1 MSEWDEGQQEKP
13 GKQKTVS
20 SGKWDAGMTVAAL
33 VSTVAASFLVS
44 YLTRDI
50 ATRPIWLLA
59 ICFAAPVAALMLAV
73 FLKEKASSS
82 MTPSSSRGAQFAL
95 AISSVIVAALVGC
108 FCQATNQEAKG
119 TETVKVADGWSDLL
133 IILDKS
139 GSMTENNRD
148 KSATNAV
155 VELLNEMDDSAQVA
169 MLIDV
174 GWEMDRYPVPLS
186 KRKLDFGTL
195 AEQRQQ
201 LIKLARSETGNT
213 AHFGSALENA
223 CDMLD
228 KYQPADGE
236 QTQPTVIYLSDGTD
250 FYEDFA
256 ATNYADRFISRN
268 VKVNYLYVSPENSQ
282 EMEKL
287 AALTGGS
294 SIDATKPEMLK
305 DQLQQVTQR
314 PVYEIV
320 YKDALRNIDE
330 SDTAKTVTGIL
341 IILLGI
347 LIGVTLT
354 IMFSLQGQRRLQTF
368 LSPAMAV
375 LAFLLLAFGKSII
388 STPWVREAVAFSML
402 GVVLMRSNRVDG
414 QTKKEKKEKPVSTAG
429 EASADDAW

>member
-33 VSTVAASFLVS
+33 ISTAAASFLVS

-139 GSMTENNRD
+139 GSMNENNRD
-148 KSATNAV
+148 VSATKAV
-155 VELLNEMDDSAQVA
+155 VELLDEMDDSAQVA

-174 GWEMDRYPVPLS
+174 GWDPEYYPVPIEQ
-186 KRKLDFGTL
+186 RRLDFGFL
-195 AEQRQQ
+195 SERRQQ
-201 LIKLARSETGNT
+201 LIAMAKSEMGATS
-213 AHFGSALENA
+213 HFRSALETA
-223 CDMLD
+223 CEMLD
-228 KYQPADGE
+228 QYHPAEGE
-236 QTQPTVIYLSDGTD
+236 TTEPTVIYISDGNDVYKD
-250 FYEDFA
+250 FKASD
-256 ATNYADRFISRN
+256 YADSFTSRN
-268 VKVNYLYVSPENSQ
+268 IKVNYLYVSPENSQ
-282 EMEKL
+282 EMEQL
-287 AALTGGS
+287 AKLTGGS
-294 SIDATKPEMLK
+294 SIDATQPDKLK

-347 LIGVTLT
+347 LIGVALT